1 MDAARET
8 PAKRRSTLTHRISTK
23 FGLPKASSALM
34 MTALY
39 SVAVASALMLTKP
52 FTPAPPSRRQVHHWV
67 NPRDIEVVRSVIAEK
82 ERERRDLMDKFEA
95 ATTPS
100 KEGFFRDRVEAT
112 EVDLE
117 KLRDRETWLLRTDET
132 RDLVRRMIGTAIE
145 RSEIMLRE
153 RG

>member
-1 MDAARET
+1 M
-8 PAKRRSTLTHRISTK
+8 
-23 FGLPKASSALM
+23 
-34 MTALY
+34 
-39 SVAVASALMLTKP
+39 
-52 FTPAPPSRRQVHHWV
+52 
-67 NPRDIEVVRSVIAEK
+67 IAEK